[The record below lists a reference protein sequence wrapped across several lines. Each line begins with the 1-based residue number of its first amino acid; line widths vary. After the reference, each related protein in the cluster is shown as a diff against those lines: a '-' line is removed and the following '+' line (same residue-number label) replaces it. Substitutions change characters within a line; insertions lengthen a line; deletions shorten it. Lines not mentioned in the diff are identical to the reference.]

1 MFRDWVKADGSTR
14 FTPDAN
20 RYVLYV
26 SLACPWAHR
35 TLITRRLKGLED
47 VVDCFVVHPLLRP
60 GGWRFAKAE
69 GKPEFDDNDPCASI
83 DTLNG
88 CQRMAERTLC
98 GLDVLLLAGSSQPVA
113 VCDVSV
119 REGRP
124 GLSRQHHGAR
134 AVGQER
140 GNHREQRVLRGASP
154 VASRVW
160 LG

>member
-47 VVDCFVVHPLLRP
+47 VIDCFVVHPLLRP

-88 CQRMAERTLC
+88 CQRMAERTLG
-98 GLDVLLLAGSSQPVA
+98 GLDVLLLVGSSQPVA
-113 VCDVSV
+113 VWDVSV
-119 REGRP
+119 
-124 GLSRQHHGAR
+124 
-134 AVGQER
+134 
-140 GNHREQRVLRGASP
+140 
-154 VASRVW
+154 
-160 LG
+160 